1 MAILLVDDSQD
12 DCLLI
17 GAYLRSADYA
27 VVPTNSAKEALH
39 YLKGLT
45 EGKPL
50 APIDL
55 ILLDVRM
62 PGYDGLDACTRIKSM
77 KQFEA
82 VPILM
87 VSADTTSGT
96 IQLAFRRGAVDYIRK
111 PIIKP
116 ELLAK
121 VAMVLRIQD
130 DTNQRAQSQKMI
142 PQKANIQ
149 VPLTIDILTG
159 IMNWWSFD
167 ELFEQEWGRAAKE
180 HLPISLLFFTLE
192 NFKAFND
199 TYGYLT
205 GDECLQ
211 KIAHIT
217 QETFAQPGQVV
228 ARYRGAEF
236 VVLLFG
242 TGAEDA
248 KSMTD
253 HLHKTIEALD
263 VGPTVAVGVATAY
276 PNEGTSRGVLLTS
289 AKNAVPNR
297 K

>member
-27 VVPTNSAKEALH
+27 VVPTNSAKEALQ

-55 ILLDVRM
+55 ILLDVKM

-180 HLPISLLFFTLE
+180 HLPISLLFFTLV

>member
-45 EGKPL
+45 EGEPL

>member
-130 DTNQRAQSQKMI
+130 DTNQRARAQKMT

-217 QETFAQPGQVV
+217 QETFTQPGQVV

-276 PNEGTSRGVLLTS
+276 PNEGTSREVLLTS

>member
-55 ILLDVRM
+55 ILLDVKM